1 MKKTFKVA
9 AFALAISLV
18 AVSCKKK
25 AEETPAVTTATEAV
39 AAVKDT
45 V

>member
-9 AFALAISLV
+9 TIALAISLV

-25 AEETPAVTTATEAV
+25 AEEAPVVPAATELSLIHI
-39 AAVKDT
+39 
-45 V
+45 